1 MVAVTICSDFG
12 AQKSKVS
19 HCFHCFPIYLPGS
32 DGTGSHDLSFLNAEL
47 CFFFFLMF
55 FEYCFKPAF
64 LTQVIA
70 LIQILNLREL
80 FQQPNT
86 LLEQSD

>member
-1 MVAVTICSDFG
+1 MVLDAMILVFWM
-12 AQKSKVS
+12 
-19 HCFHCFPIYLPGS
+19 
-32 DGTGSHDLSFLNAEL
+32 LS
-47 CFFFFLMF
+47 CVFFFFLMF